1 MNNKINEKFIS
12 KETIKRLISDIK
24 YIKKHT
30 LTSNNIY
37 YSHDNQNILK
47 GYACIIGLKNT
58 PYDGGYYIFEFNF
71 PENYPHSPP
80 IVKFIYDNSCK
91 TRFNPNLY
99 TNGKVCLSILNTW
112 IGDSWSG
119 CQTIS
124 STLLSISTIFNDT
137 PLLNEPG
144 VSKSHKDY
152 NTYNQIITYKNFE
165 ISIIK
170 NLKSDFIKNNLKE
183 IYKYMLDDF
192 IKNFEYK
199 YNSLLNKKE
208 NYEKFIKNN
217 NLNKLKTNIY
227 HMNFN
232 INYNKLIE
240 DITLLHVI
248 LINK

>member
-24 YIKKHT
+24 YIKKHP